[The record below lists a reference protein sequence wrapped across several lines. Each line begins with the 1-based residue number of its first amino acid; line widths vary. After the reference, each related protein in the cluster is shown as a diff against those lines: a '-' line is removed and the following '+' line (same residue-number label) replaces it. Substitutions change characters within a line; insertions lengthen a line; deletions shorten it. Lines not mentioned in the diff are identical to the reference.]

1 MSVLRRCALG
11 FCVGLCT
18 TLLLWGTGI
27 VPNHHSGA
35 LHFGATAAAVDA
47 EDDDAAEEAEVHSFG
62 EVVAGMQRHQGVF
75 TVYSNIREGESYL
88 AIRPDQINRNFMMQA
103 TLESG
108 IGESGLFR
116 GWPINDVVF
125 QFREMAGDRLQVV
138 VPHTYIRNPGDQAW
152 QRRLLEGS
160 FSDSVIFAVDIEAVD
175 PDTGAMLI
183 DLSAL
188 VMQQDLTNAFGVLG
202 STTVTHFP
210 NLDLSRL
217 DQIKAFEGNVEIGAE
232 VVFSGGG
239 GGDAL
244 ANLFGFALQSIPD
257 DRGFSVEVRYSLS
270 ALPVNN
276 GYEPRV
282 ADQRVGYFLSV
293 FRAPFQ
299 VGQPDPFVRYINRWH
314 LEKQNPNADISVPK
328 QPLVFWVENTTPP
341 EYRDAISAGVLMWNE
356 AFEQAGFKSAIQVRQ
371 MPDDADWDPSDVRYN
386 VIRWADSLSPWAIGL
401 GPSRVNPLTGE
412 ILDADVI
419 LDANTVRYLQQ
430 QYQTRGL
437 DSNPTALGYLENC
450 GQRSQLWFQQ
460 WQLLQQRGEAG
471 LDQALALAQTPNPTH
486 TDRALEAQCNS
497 YIAAQRNSFG
507 ALALSVLPGAQF
519 APEQLDAYIQEYL
532 TAVTAHEVGH
542 ILGLRHNF
550 AGSRSLA
557 PDVIH
562 TPAVTESQGLI
573 SSVMDYF
580 PPNIAAPGEYQGEF
594 FPSRVGAYDRWVIE
608 YGYTDVPDSLGNN
621 QERQLLAAIANRSSQ
636 QPELAYASDEDIF
649 DFIDPEVDA
658 WDLSN
663 DPMAFSQWQL
673 ENAQAVWDRLNRRSV
688 SPGEGFG
695 GLRRRVDLVFSY
707 FRGNALTITNY
718 VGGQRFRRTDPWVQ
732 AGPPPFEP
740 IAAEKQRQAL
750 AILNEQV
757 LSADAFEFS
766 PQFLNQLAPDRWWH
780 WGTQLTVYPLDYPI
794 YEQVLALQSLVVSDL
809 MLGDRLAR
817 VRDLEFKTSEEDVLT
832 LAELYNSIYQ
842 GVWGELLANSGD
854 TPTLSSLRRGLQR
867 HHLNILSNL
876 VLRRTFWDALSAQ
889 SFTDFIALATTLG
902 APEDARVLA
911 RYQLREIQQDIND
924 ALGRYGNRLEITTRA
939 HLEDARDRITQVLSA
954 PLIGA

>member
-1 MSVLRRCALG
+1 MGWSTDYEA
-11 FCVGLCT
+11 
-18 TLLLWGTGI
+18 
-27 VPNHHSGA
+27 GA
-35 LHFGATAAAVDA
+35 LIPTGAPVAAAETDKEEDA
-47 EDDDAAEEAEVHSFG
+47 EEEGLHSFR
-62 EVVAGMQRHQGVF
+62 EVVDGLQVHQGLF
-75 TVYSNIREGESYL
+75 TVYTNLNEGEAYL
-88 AIRPDQINRNFMMQA
+88 AIRPDQLNRNFMMLA

-125 QFREMAGDRLQVV
+125 QFREMAGDRLQVT
-138 VPHTYIRNPGDQAW
+138 VPNTYIRNPGDQAW

-160 FSDSVIFAVDIEAVD
+160 FSDSVIFAVDIDAVD
-175 PDTGAMLI
+175 SDTGMMLI

-188 VMQQDLTNAFGVLG
+188 VMEQDLVDAFGVLG
-202 STTVTHFP
+202 SVTATHFP

-217 DQIKAFEGNVEIGAE
+217 DQVKAFEGNIEIGTE

-239 GGDAL
+239 GDSFAD
-244 ANLFGFALQSIPD
+244 LFGFALQSIPD
-257 DRGFSVEVRYSLS
+257 NRGFSVEVRYSLS

-282 ADQRVGYFLSV
+282 ADQRVGYFLTV
-293 FRAPFQ
+293 FRTPFQ

-314 LEKQNPNADISVPK
+314 LEKQNPDADISVPK
-328 QPLVFWVENTTPP
+328 EPLVFWIENTTPP
-341 EYRDAISAGVLMWNE
+341 EYRAAIAAGVMAWNE

-371 MPDDADWDPSDVRYN
+371 MPDDADWDPADVRYN
-386 VIRWADSLSPWAIGL
+386 VIRWSDSLSPWAIGL
-401 GPSRVNPLTGE
+401 GPSRVNPLTGQ

-437 DSNPTALGYLENC
+437 DSNPAALGYLQNC

-460 WQLLQQRGEAG
+460 WQLLQQRGDAG
-471 LDQALALAQTPNPTH
+471 LNPALALAQTPNPANI
-486 TDRALEAQCNS
+486 DAILEAQCAT
-497 YIAAQRNSFG
+497 YTATQRNTFG

-519 APEQLDAYIQEYL
+519 APAQLEAYIQDYL

-550 AGSRSLA
+550 AGSRSLDPA
-557 PDVIH
+557 VLN

-594 FPSRVGAYDRWVIE
+594 FPSRVGAYDRWAVE
-608 YGYTDVPDSLGNN
+608 YGYSEAPPSLGDS
-621 QERQLLAAIANRSSQ
+621 QERQMLADIVGRSSQ
-636 QPELAYASDEDIF
+636 YPELAYASDEDIF

-663 DPMAFSQWQL
+663 DPMVFAQWQL
-673 ENAQAVWDRLNRRSV
+673 ENAQAVWGRLNRLSLA
-688 SPGEGFG
+688 PGEGFG
-695 GLRRRVDLVFSY
+695 GLRQRVDLVFSY
-707 FRGNALTITNY
+707 YTGNALTITNY
-718 VGGQRFRRTDPWVQ
+718 VGGQRFRRTVPWDQ
-732 AGPPPFEP
+732 AGPAPFEP
-740 IAAEKQRQAL
+740 IPAEKQRQAL

-757 LSADAFEFS
+757 LAADAFEFS
-766 PQFLNQLAPDRWWH
+766 PQLLNQLAPDRWWH
-780 WGTQLTVYPLDYPI
+780 WGTPLTVYPLDYPI
-794 YEQVLALQSLVVSDL
+794 YDQVLTLQTLVVSDL

-817 VRDLEFKTSEEDVLT
+817 VRDLEFKAQGEDVLT
-832 LAELYNSIYQ
+832 LAELYESIYT
-842 GVWGELLANSGD
+842 GVWTEILEEGNG
-854 TPTLSSLRRGLQR
+854 TPAISSLRRGLQR

-876 VLRRTFWDALSAQ
+876 VLRRTFWDALAAQ

-902 APEDARVLA
+902 SPEDARVLA
-911 RYQLREIQQDIND
+911 RYQLRQMRRDID
-924 ALGRYGNRLEITTRA
+924 GTLSREGDRLDITTRA
-939 HLEDARDRITQVLSA
+939 HLEDARDRIDQVLNAS
-954 PLIGA
+954 LIGL

>member
-1 MSVLRRCALG
+1 
-11 FCVGLCT
+11 LCT
-18 TLLLWGTGI
+18 TLLIWAVGT
-27 VPNHHSGA
+27 VPGHHA
-35 LHFGATAAAVDA
+35 RAPIHIGATAMAVDA
-47 EDDDAAEEAEVHSFG
+47 EDAAETVETHSFG
-62 EVVAGMQRHQGVF
+62 EVIAGMQTHQGLF
-75 TVYSNIREGESYL
+75 TVYSNLSEGEAYL
-88 AIRPDQINRNFMMQA
+88 AIRPDQLNRNFMMQA

-125 QFREMAGDRLQVV
+125 QFREMAGDRLQVA
-138 VPHTYIRNPGDQAW
+138 VPNTYIRNPGEQAW

-160 FSDSVIFAVDIEAVD
+160 FSDSVIFAVGIKAVD
-175 PDTGAMLI
+175 PASGAMLI
-183 DLSAL
+183 DLTAL
-188 VMQQDLTNAFGVLG
+188 LMQQDLTNAFGVLR
-202 STTVTHFP
+202 STTYTHSP

-217 DQIKAFEGNVEIGAE
+217 DQVKAFEGNVEMGAE

-239 GGDAL
+239 GGDPFAS
-244 ANLFGFALQSIPD
+244 LFGFALQSIPD

-299 VGQPDPFVRYINRWH
+299 VGRPDPFVRYINRWH
-314 LEKQNPNADISVPK
+314 LEKQNPDADISVPK

-341 EYRDAISAGVLMWNE
+341 QYRDAIAAGVLMWNA

-371 MPDDADWDPSDVRYN
+371 MPDNADWDPSDVRYN
-386 VIRWADSLSPWAIGL
+386 VIRWSDSLSPWAVGF
-401 GPSRVNPLTGE
+401 GPSRTNPLTGE

-437 DSNPTALGYLENC
+437 DSNPAALGYLENC

-460 WQLLQQRGEAG
+460 WQLLQQQGEAG
-471 LDQALALAQTPNPTH
+471 LNQALALAQTPNPTR
-486 TDRALEAQCNS
+486 TDQILAAQCDS
-497 YIAAQRNSFG
+497 YTAAQRNTFG

-519 APEQLDAYIQEYL
+519 APEQLDAYIQQYL

-542 ILGLRHNF
+542 IIGLRHNF

-557 PDVIH
+557 PEVIN
-562 TPAVTESQGLI
+562 TPAVTESQGLV

-580 PPNIAAPGEYQGEF
+580 PPNIAAPGAYQGEF
-594 FPSRVGAYDRWVIE
+594 FPSRVGAYDRWAVE
-608 YGYTDVPDSLGNN
+608 YGYSEVPTSLGNN
-621 QERQLLAAIANRSSQ
+621 QERQLLAAISERSSQ
-636 QPELAYASDEDIF
+636 QSELAYAPDEDIF

-663 DPMAFSQWQL
+663 DPMVFAQRQL
-673 ENAQAVWDRLNRRSV
+673 QNAQAVWDRLNRLSV
-688 SPGEGFG
+688 FPGEGFG
-695 GLRRRVDLVFSY
+695 GLRRRFDLVFSY
-707 FRGNALTITNY
+707 YTGNALTIANY
-718 VGGQRFRRTDPWVQ
+718 VGGQRFRRSDPWDQ
-732 AGPPPFEP
+732 TGPAPFEP
-740 IAAEKQRQAL
+740 IAADKQRQAL

-757 LSADAFEFS
+757 LAADAFEFS
-766 PQFLNQLAPDRWWH
+766 PQLLNQLAPDRWWH
-780 WGTQLTVYPLDYPI
+780 WGSQLTVYPLDYPI
-794 YEQVLALQSLVVSDL
+794 YEQVLALQTRVVSDL
-809 MLGDRLAR
+809 MLSDRLAR
-817 VRDLEFKTSEEDVLT
+817 VRDLEFKTSGEETLT
-832 LAELYNSIYQ
+832 LAELYGSIYH
-842 GVWGELLANSGD
+842 GVWGEILEGTEG
-854 TPTLSSLRRGLQR
+854 TPAISSLRRGLQR

-889 SFTDFIALATTLG
+889 SFSDFIALATTLG

-911 RYQLREIQQDIND
+911 RYQLREMQQDIGE
-924 ALGRYGNRLEITTRA
+924 ALGHGDRLAITTRA
-939 HLEDARDRITQVLSA
+939 HLEDVRDRITQVLEA

>member
-1 MSVLRRCALG
+1 MGWSTDYEA
-11 FCVGLCT
+11 
-18 TLLLWGTGI
+18 
-27 VPNHHSGA
+27 GA
-35 LHFGATAAAVDA
+35 LIPTGAPVAAAETDKEEDA
-47 EDDDAAEEAEVHSFG
+47 EEEGLHSFR
-62 EVVAGMQRHQGVF
+62 EVVDGLQVHQGLF
-75 TVYSNIREGESYL
+75 TVYTNLNEGEAYL
-88 AIRPDQINRNFMMQA
+88 AIRPDQLNRNFMMLA

-125 QFREMAGDRLQVV
+125 QFREMAGDRLQVT
-138 VPHTYIRNPGDQAW
+138 VPNTYIRNPGDQAW

-160 FSDSVIFAVDIEAVD
+160 FSDSVIFAVDIDAVD
-175 PDTGAMLI
+175 SDTGMMLI

-188 VMQQDLTNAFGVLG
+188 VDLVDAFGVLG
-202 STTVTHFP
+202 SVTATHFP

-217 DQIKAFEGNVEIGAE
+217 DQVKAFEGNIEIGTE

-239 GGDAL
+239 GDSFAD
-244 ANLFGFALQSIPD
+244 LFGFALQSIPD
-257 DRGFSVEVRYSLS
+257 NRGFSVEVRYSLS

-282 ADQRVGYFLSV
+282 ADQRVGYFLTV
-293 FRAPFQ
+293 FRTPFQ

-314 LEKQNPNADISVPK
+314 LEKQNPDADISVPK
-328 QPLVFWVENTTPP
+328 EPLVFWIENTTPP
-341 EYRDAISAGVLMWNE
+341 EYRAAIAAGVMAWNE

-371 MPDDADWDPSDVRYN
+371 MPDDADWDPADVRYN
-386 VIRWADSLSPWAIGL
+386 VIRWSDSLSPWAIGL
-401 GPSRVNPLTGE
+401 GPSRVNPLTGQ

-437 DSNPTALGYLENC
+437 DSNPAALGYLQNC

-460 WQLLQQRGEAG
+460 WQLLQQRGDAG
-471 LDQALALAQTPNPTH
+471 LNPALALAQTPNPANI
-486 TDRALEAQCNS
+486 DAILEAQCAT
-497 YIAAQRNSFG
+497 YTATQRNTFG

-519 APEQLDAYIQEYL
+519 APAQLEAYIQDYL

-550 AGSRSLA
+550 AGSRSLDPA
-557 PDVIH
+557 VLN

-594 FPSRVGAYDRWVIE
+594 FPSRVGAYDRWAVE
-608 YGYTDVPDSLGNN
+608 YGYSEAPPSLGDS
-621 QERQLLAAIANRSSQ
+621 QERQMLADIVGRSSQ
-636 QPELAYASDEDIF
+636 YPELAYASDEDIF

-663 DPMAFSQWQL
+663 DPMVFAQWQL
-673 ENAQAVWDRLNRRSV
+673 ENAQAVWGRLNRLSLA
-688 SPGEGFG
+688 PGEGFG
-695 GLRRRVDLVFSY
+695 GLRQRVDLVFSY
-707 FRGNALTITNY
+707 YTGNALTITNY
-718 VGGQRFRRTDPWVQ
+718 VGGQRFRRTVPWDQ
-732 AGPPPFEP
+732 AGPAPFEP
-740 IAAEKQRQAL
+740 IPAEKQRQAL

-757 LSADAFEFS
+757 LAADAFEFS
-766 PQFLNQLAPDRWWH
+766 PQLLNQLAPDRWWH
-780 WGTQLTVYPLDYPI
+780 WGTPLTVYPLDYPI
-794 YEQVLALQSLVVSDL
+794 YDQVLTLQTLVVSDL

-817 VRDLEFKTSEEDVLT
+817 VRDLEFKAQGEDVLT
-832 LAELYNSIYQ
+832 LAELYESIYT
-842 GVWGELLANSGD
+842 GVWTEILEEGNG
-854 TPTLSSLRRGLQR
+854 TPAISSLRRGLQR

-876 VLRRTFWDALSAQ
+876 VLRRTFWDALAAQ

-902 APEDARVLA
+902 SPEDARVLA
-911 RYQLREIQQDIND
+911 RYQLRQMRRDID
-924 ALGRYGNRLEITTRA
+924 GTLSREGDRLDITTRA
-939 HLEDARDRITQVLSA
+939 HLEDARDRIDQVLNAS
-954 PLIGA
+954 LIGL